1 MGVGAEE
8 ALRAVHRQEQQ
19 ALEDALGERLRAEV
33 RPSTH
38 LRSLKIEQRSLTRA
52 KKFAEAMELMK
63 MTEGLAREEA
73 EEHRERVRRAHMSDL
88 QQLYD
93 RQAEERLVLQQ
104 KVQVEEEEARRR
116 MAQGTSP
123 RGFVHSPTR
132 GGVFTEHGRGCSRRG
147 GVGGKALARAT
158 VPSEGVERKANLAQ
172 GRKKAPAR
180 TEVSWANETGRS
192 AEKAALNSPPAQ
204 GVSQEPWELYK
215 DMSWKSPSTE
225 WEAAPGAM
233 KVAQRQ
239 EPPVDRPRKRFG
251 LPTQTSEEGAA
262 LLSPSEMLAAGL
274 SSVDG
279 RVWSPKPA
287 ERPKRK
293 PKTKPRPGL
302 VMPSEPT
309 YASPRTRSR
318 QKVKSKKQTEF
329 DKVMDAVARLASG
342 SPSPSPRPKRK
353 VKAQTVRSKPEY
365 LPKSG
370 GSSQRTRTLKAR
382 SARSTSST
390 EVLYKESRG
399 DALDESP
406 RYLREL
412 SSPSAPRAKKKAAG
426 TKGAKK
432 KKVKKKGSTSSRTG
446 GSGAGVPS
454 YMRPTKAMTTRSL
467 GPARDSEEISVDLEL
482 DPWDDDIISSFR
494 NGLSI
499 TQRTDDQYLQHS
511 NRERHSHSLGETV
524 TPSPRPDGVRPSFWE
539 ETSPREMSR
548 TERNLC
554 LSPPSDSAS
563 PSDMEFGDL
572 AFKGADKSHFNGGFH
587 FPNSPRMA
595 SRRTNYKEYENTQHH
610 ALDHAMDLVLDRT
623 AHGPDNLTQGDLRPV
638 EPRLNAG
645 NHRRTESVPP
655 APNSA
660 GTGPNVF
667 HPAEAGAIGQ
677 GAPLAHMSGPP
688 HASAPAHSFVQS
700 GSSITYHAG
709 GFPGSYVGGVAAG
722 GQYAPVVV
730 YGLPSYGVPH
740 GGIDPAGQVYAPPP
754 PAAGSAIEPV
764 GHGPQ
769 KASESVVRSRV
780 APQGPDSDALNAR
793 PDGQVKGASGSIGV
807 PAPTAAQTITQP
819 SVPAAVPL
827 RNVTPQ
833 FGAGAMAEGRNSE
846 EERGWAKR
854 PTAEAKPVA
863 PTRTALT
870 VAPGDELH
878 RGSAAGKA
886 QAESSDSDDFDEN
899 DFDLVS
905 PVAGRSLSSHSVPGL
920 RVTSRVPLAPTE
932 LHGPRPKP
940 RSPKSQASPLPST
953 PRIIIAEA
961 AAPPKAAGLD
971 RQRRHANPLSLAVPG
986 LRNELAALSD
996 DPGQGAGKAPR
1007 QVAPAQRAA
1016 AAAAA
1021 LAAAKHW
1028 SAPPAPLTGAL
1039 GTPFKFRRP
1048 DDTTNTN
1055 APGTPVQPVVK
1066 EGPGERASREASPAP
1081 AKPEGFALEDI
1092 GVLFTHLRHGRY
1104 SEARALI
1111 KQGAPV
1117 DCRDRGGNTPLMAAC
1132 QNGRGKL
1139 VKLCIRYG
1147 ANVNAQNKQG
1157 NTALHFALA
1166 FQFQAIGEFLVAK
1179 GADDS
1184 LVNLKGLT
1192 CYEGLGKD

>member
-1 MGVGAEE
+1 M
-8 ALRAVHRQEQQ
+8 HRQEQQ

-88 QQLYD
+88 QQLFD

-123 RGFVHSPTR
+123 RGFIHSPAR
-132 GGVFTEHGRGCSRRG
+132 GGVFTEPSEHGREGSRRG
-147 GVGGKALARAT
+147 GAGGKASARAKA
-158 VPSEGVERKANLAQ
+158 PSAGGVERANLAE

-180 TEVSWANETGRS
+180 TEVSWANEGGTS

-204 GVSQEPWELYK
+204 RVSQEPWELYK

-225 WEAAPGAM
+225 WEAAPGA
-233 KVAQRQ
+233 KKIAQRQ
-239 EPPVDRPRKRFG
+239 NPPADRPRKRFG
-251 LPTQTSEEGAA
+251 LPAQTSDEGAT

-287 ERPKRK
+287 EGPKRK
-293 PKTKPRPGL
+293 AKTKPRPGL

-318 QKVKSKKQTEF
+318 QKMKSKKQTEF

-353 VKAQTVRSKPEY
+353 VKAQTARSKPEY
-365 LPKSG
+365 LPRSG
-370 GSSQRTRTLKAR
+370 ASSQRTRALKAR
-382 SARSTSST
+382 SERSTSSA
-390 EVLYKESRG
+390 EVLSKESLG
-399 DALDESP
+399 GALDELP
-406 RYLREL
+406 RYLNEL
-412 SSPSAPRAKKKAAG
+412 NSPPDPQAKKKAAG

-446 GSGAGVPS
+446 GSAAGVPS
-454 YMRPTKAMTTRSL
+454 YMRPTKAKTTRSL
-467 GPARDSEEISVDLEL
+467 GTARGSREVSEALELEL
-482 DPWDDDIISSFR
+482 DPWDDDVISSFR

-511 NRERHSHSLGETV
+511 TRERHSHSLGETV

-572 AFKGADKSHFNGGFH
+572 ELQGADKLHLNGGFH
-587 FPNSPRMA
+587 FPDSPHMA
-595 SRRTNYKEYENTQHH
+595 SQRTNYEKYENTQHH
-610 ALDHAMDLVLDRT
+610 ALDRAMDLVLDRT
-623 AHGPDNLTQGDLRPV
+623 SRGSDNLAQGDLRLADT
-638 EPRLNAG
+638 RLNPG

-655 APNSA
+655 ASNYS
-660 GTGPNVF
+660 TGPNVL
-667 HPAEAGAIGQ
+667 HPVEAGATAQ
-677 GAPLAHMSGPP
+677 GAPLAQMSGPP
-688 HASAPAHSFVQS
+688 HVPAPAHSFVQTGAS
-700 GSSITYHAG
+700 GPYHAG
-709 GFPGSYVGGVAAG
+709 VFPGSYVGGVATQ
-722 GQYAPVVV
+722 GQYAPVVL
-730 YGLPSYGVPH
+730 YGAPSYGVPH
-740 GGIDPAGQVYAPPP
+740 GGINPAGLVYAPPP
-754 PAAGSAIEPV
+754 PAAGSAGAPA
-764 GHGPQ
+764 GHGSQ
-769 KASESVVRSRV
+769 EASESVVRSRV

-793 PDGQVKGASGSIGV
+793 PDGHTKGAPERSISV
-807 PAPTAAQTITQP
+807 PAPVQAQTITQP
-819 SVPAAVPL
+819 RIPAAVPL
-827 RNVTPQ
+827 RGNVAPQ
-833 FGAGAMAEGRNSE
+833 FGAGATADGVNSE
-846 EERGWAKR
+846 KEKGWAKR
-854 PTAEAKPVA
+854 PIAEVKPVA
-863 PTRTALT
+863 STRTALT

-920 RVTSRVPLAPTE
+920 RVTSRVSLAPTE

-940 RSPKSQASPLPST
+940 RSPKSQASPLPSA
-953 PRIIIAEA
+953 PRIIVAEA

-971 RQRRHANPLSLAVPG
+971 RQHRHANPLSLAVPG

-996 DPGQGAGKAPR
+996 DPGQSAGKAPR

-1048 DDTTNTN
+1048 DDATTDV
-1055 APGTPVQPVVK
+1055 PGTPTQPVVK
-1066 EGPGERASREASPAP
+1066 EGPGERVSREASPVP

-1092 GVLFTHLRHGRY
+1092 SVLFTHLRHGRY